1 MAKILK
7 FAHPLYQ
14 LILSVLTILF
24 IVNSVDVMV
33 KRFNSTD
40 DAPRIE
46 RLENDDRGFL
56 IKSINCGFFLKNFI
70 EFDHIRNKFIAI
82 GSIWF
87 ESLPEIINDLDKFSL
102 GEGSIIFKSD
112 PLELV
117 VNGQNIIK
125 YEVKIEFLANLTYKY
140 FPLEDHLIYFTVLN
154 QHLAEK
160 GFALQSRD
168 QDFKISQN
176 MNVDGWSL
184 SRHRVVSG
192 YENIELGE
200 SKFYNS
206 SVLFLM
212 DFKQTSNRFFLL
224 LIMPLLICLFISL
237 FSFSFEPGK
246 IDLTTGNLLLSSIT
260 AMIAYRY
267 VIESSSP
274 KVSYYIFSDI
284 FFYHIMLFTCIAFF
298 VNSFYRKM
306 IAPVIHWVI
315 VSFYLLFIISWYF
328 ILKWWF
334 EF

>member
-1 MAKILK
+1 MAKNLN
-7 FAHPLYQ
+7 FAHPLNQ
-14 LILSVLTILF
+14 LILSVITILL
-24 IVNSVDVMV
+24 IVNSVNVIV
-33 KRFNSTD
+33 NRFNSTD
-40 DAPRIE
+40 DAPKIE
-46 RLENDDRGFL
+46 RLENNNREFL
-56 IKSINCGFFLKNFI
+56 TKSINCGFFLKNFI
-70 EFDHIRNKFIAI
+70 EFDHIRNKFVAI

-112 PLELV
+112 PLALV
-117 VNGQNIIK
+117 ANGQNIIK

-140 FPLEDHLIYFTVLN
+140 FPLEDHSIYFTILN

-176 MNVDGWSL
+176 MSVDGWGL
-184 SRHRVVSG
+184 SSHRVISG
-192 YENIELGE
+192 YENIEVGE

-224 LIMPLLICLFISL
+224 LIMPLLICMFISM

-246 IDLTTGNLLLSSIT
+246 IDLTTGNLLLNSIT
-260 AMIAYRY
+260 ALIAYRY

-284 FFYHIMLFTCIAFF
+284 FFYHVMLFTCIAFF
-298 VNSFYRKM
+298 INSFYRKT
-306 IAPVIHWVI
+306 IAPVVHWVVI
-315 VSFYLLFIISWYF
+315 ALYLLFISSWF
-328 ILKWWF
+328 IILKWWF
-334 EF
+334 DL